1 MEFSITFLNYYSK
14 FVTNFLNIYMPTRKT
29 FELIKTKQV
38 PKNKQNETYHYP
50 NTDAMHGVHNVIYD
64 SRNNSNAIIETE
76 TNTLITGC
84 TKTIIPNT
92 VTCIQS
98 GAFSDQVNMTSI
110 TIPNSITNI
119 ENTAF

>member
-1 MEFSITFLNYYSK
+1 M
-14 FVTNFLNIYMPTRKT
+14 NIYICLPGKN
-29 FELIKTKQV
+29 LNSSKQNKYK
-38 PKNKQNETYHYP
+38 KNKQNETYHYP

-84 TKTIIPNT
+84 TNTIIPNT
-92 VTCIQS
+92 VTCIRS